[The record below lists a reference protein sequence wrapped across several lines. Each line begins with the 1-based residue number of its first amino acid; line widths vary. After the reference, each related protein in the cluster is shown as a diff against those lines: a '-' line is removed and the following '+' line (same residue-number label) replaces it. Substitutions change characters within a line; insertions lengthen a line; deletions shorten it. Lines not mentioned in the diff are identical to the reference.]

1 MAMITRLYLFGV
13 GVAVA
18 LCVAAIAFPEVPPTL
33 MLGLLGGTFLA
44 LASRTRRYA
53 QAQRGGGDGRIASS
67 TAGRA
72 RKAVSESPVTRERGH
87 NLAITIPRTPWT
99 VHQREYDTTVT
110 GPGAE

>member
-1 MAMITRLYLFGV
+1 MAMITRLYLSGF

-18 LCVAAIAFPEVPPTL
+18 LCVTAIAFPEVPPVV

-53 QAQRGGGDGRIASS
+53 QTQLAEGAGPIPSP

-72 RKAVSESPVTRERGH
+72 RKAVTESPITRDRGRDLAVT
-87 NLAITIPRTPWT
+87 IS
-99 VHQREYDTTVT
+99 
-110 GPGAE
+110 

>member
-18 LCVAAIAFPEVPPTL
+18 LCVAAIAFPDVPPTL

-53 QAQRGGGDGRIASS
+53 QTQQADGGADGRIVGP

-72 RKAVSESPVTRERGH
+72 RKAVTESPITHERGRH
-87 NLAITIPRTPWT
+87 LAVTIP
-99 VHQREYDTTVT
+99 
-110 GPGAE
+110 